1 MEIEERGCYEVQHL
15 SRSIRSM
22 VSTMHHLMDDIVQ
35 QEAQKRRSELEVLQ
49 SQINPHFLYNTLDSV
64 IWMTEA
70 GRYDEAIQM
79 VTSLARLFRISLSRG
94 SSIIPLADELEH
106 ARHYMNIQQIRYKNR
121 FTTEITAEPEPRGC
135 IP

>member
-1 MEIEERGCYEVQHL
+1 
-15 SRSIRSM
+15 M

-49 SQINPHFLYNTLDSV
+49 SQITPHFLYNTLDSV

-79 VTSLARLFRISLSRG
+79 VTSLARSEERRVGKECRSRW
-94 SSIIPLADELEH
+94 SPYH
-106 ARHYMNIQQIRYKNR
+106 
-121 FTTEITAEPEPRGC
+121 
-135 IP
+135 